1 MAKGLRII
9 QGGQPGAVVREA
21 ATALFDESELLC
33 LATATGTAG
42 PHVAALYFAHDN
54 FVVWFVSPRDTEHGR
69 QIETNPRVAAAL
81 FVPCGYGDPLRGM
94 QLAGTVRRAR
104 PAETDAGLAVYQ
116 ARFATF
122 APDPA
127 MLTGQAQQTLYRFE
141 VDAVTLV
148 DEPRFGP
155 GTHRALVVR

>member
-9 QGGQPGAVVREA
+9 QGGQPGGAVREA
-21 ATALFDESELLC
+21 VTALLDDCELLC

-42 PHVAALYFAHDN
+42 PHIATLYFAHDS
-54 FVVWFVSPRDTEHGR
+54 FALWFVSARDTEHGR
-69 QIETNPRVAAAL
+69 QIATNPRVAGAVFLPRA
-81 FVPCGYGDPLRGM
+81 YGGPLRGM

-104 PAETDAGLAVYQ
+104 PAEIAAGLTVYQ
-116 ARFATF
+116 ARYADF

-127 MLTGQAQQTLYRFE
+127 MLSGQAQQTLYRFE
-141 VDAVTLV
+141 VDAVSLV
-148 DEPRFGP
+148 DEERFGP